1 MAFSE
6 ALTLETAEDFI
17 YLSDPKTYEL
27 YLISVAEP
35 GRIKE
40 TWGDYKGKKCYEVLQ
55 NRKEPCPFCT
65 NAVLRRDQ
73 YYIWKHHNDVIDGDY
88 ILKDKLV
95 EWEKKACPYGSGNG
109 CFQAGADG

>member
-1 MAFSE
+1 MMRLAGMEELSEEEAFFTYMLEKYALAFSE

-40 TWGDYKGKKCYEVLQ
+40 TWGD
-55 NRKEPCPFCT
+55 
-65 NAVLRRDQ
+65 
-73 YYIWKHHNDVIDGDY
+73 
-88 ILKDKLV
+88 
-95 EWEKKACPYGSGNG
+95 
-109 CFQAGADG
+109 